1 MPRQQTIRV
10 NQGYKIDSKWEA
22 LALAYKGLRRL
33 TRLAWRYRT
42 ELGLLLVVLAVRNL
56 TGRHMPSGAAWAVT
70 ASVIAA
76 VLIAPTSRALVLGRL
91 GCARTRRR
99 LLACMRETR
108 VATSTGRL
116 PLVLRCRTTRA
127 GERLTLGL
135 FPGQS
140 AELLDARTEELRAAA
155 RAADLTVTRDPARA
169 DRVVLDVIRRDP
181 LAGPALPS
189 PLLAYAAA
197 LHDTDTA
204 APAAAPAAAGTLPDS
219 TEEMAR

>member
-42 ELGLLLVVLAVRNL
+42 ELGFVLAVL
-56 TGRHMPSGAAWAVT
+56 TVRLLAGRHLTSGPALLVTAVT
-70 ASVIAA
+70 VAA
-76 VLIAPTSRALVLGRL
+76 VLGWPRSRALLFGRL

-99 LLACMRETR
+99 LLSCMRETR

-181 LAGPALPS
+181 LAGPALSS
-189 PLLAYAAA
+189 PLLAYAAV

-204 APAAAPAAAGTLPDS
+204 APAAAGILPDS